1 MIKCLKV
8 IENFWKALAARAEY
22 AQGGTQ

>member
-1 MIKCLKV
+1 V